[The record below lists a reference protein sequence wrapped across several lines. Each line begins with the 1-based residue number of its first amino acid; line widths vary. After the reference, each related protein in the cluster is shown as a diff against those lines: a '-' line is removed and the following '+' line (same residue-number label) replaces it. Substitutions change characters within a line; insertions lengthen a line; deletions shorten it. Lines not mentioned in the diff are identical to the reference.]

1 MCNDQKKDMEEVL
14 QEEFTFFQDR
24 VRKVFCE
31 ITRDY
36 FAEEFKDIMEKV
48 YFRILLMD
56 EDEQKQIALGDDIKN
71 GDIVEEGCL
80 LYTSP
85 SPRDCS

>member
-71 GDIVEEGCL
+71 GDIVEEGL
-80 LYTSP
+80 SLIHI
-85 SPRDCS
+85 